1 MSPHELVL
9 PWNPKQQ
16 RAQWHR
22 LHTKRH
28 RRQHQ
33 EYIQYVKYG
42 VGIAAGISVVGWLKR
57 KIKQLPVVGLLASP
71 FLSLMPT
78 VLLGSA
84 VGAAVVYGIDEGD
97 PMVVQK
103 KVLPKV
109 KQQLEAAHRD
119 VVTVAADL
127 QRNMRDIQG
136 QSNEALRGLTR
147 TLDAAAAEAEVSL
160 APIAKRHA
168 QQAQKQLQQLD
179 QQWTAAAADFERSS
193 RNQQQEQQQGWSRRT
208 QHHHQLKA
216 ASSDGG
222 WDD

>member
-1 MSPHELVL
+1 MQTHSVSRGMADEGGSQFDTPVSSNSMH
-9 PWNPKQQ
+9 
-16 RAQWHR
+16 A
-22 LHTKRH
+22 
-28 RRQHQ
+28 
-33 EYIQYVKYG
+33 G
-42 VGIAAGISVVGWLKR
+42 VIAMGCLTYAYC
-57 KIKQLPVVGLLASP
+57 
-71 FLSLMPT
+71 
-78 VLLGSA
+78 VLLLLL
-84 VGAAVVYGIDEGD
+84 
-97 PMVVQK
+97 
-103 KVLPKV
+103 LP
-109 KQQLEAAHRD
+109 
-119 VVTVAADL
+119 
-127 QRNMRDIQG
+127 QG